1 MIKGKYYEN
10 IMSDPEIARKNAC
23 QAVID
28 RPFTRI
34 CGKPSWEEKEG
45 LLRESRDVSM
55 IFTQVSY
62 DWAGEYGLLAE
73 IEGGTKFTALTTKQY
88 TAPVRP
94 PAQDPGIVAGNV
106 TDKQARS
113 RKELNDIA
121 KVNYAIVEGFR
132 QGFSQNWQKA
142 LDSRYYE
149 QLREEIFGYSR
160 ILPRQFIEH
169 LEKKWVKLDIMV
181 IKQLRAKFF

>member
-1 MIKGKYYEN
+1 LIKGKNYEN

-94 PAQDPGIVAGNV
+94 PAQDPGIVSGNI

-113 RKELNDIA
+113 KKELNDIA

-132 QGFSQNWQKA
+132 QGFSHNWQKA

-149 QLREEIFGYSR
+149 QLGNGY
-160 ILPRQFIEH
+160 
-169 LEKKWVKLDIMV
+169 LDTNPSS
-181 IKQLRAKFF
+181 QGNS

>member
-1 MIKGKYYEN
+1 
-10 IMSDPEIARKNAC
+10 MSEPEVARKNAC

-28 RPFTRI
+28 EPFTRI

-45 LLRESRDVSM
+45 LLKESRDISM
-55 IFTQVSY
+55 KFTQVSY

-73 IEGGTKFTALTTKQY
+73 IEGGTKFTALTQKQY

-94 PAQDPGIVAGNV
+94 PPQDPGIVSGNI

-132 QGFSQNWQKA
+132 QEFSHNWQKA

-149 QLREEIFGYSR
+149 QLREEISGYKR

-181 IKQLRAKFF
+181 IKRL